1 MCTTFIQYGK
11 RINRRGI
18 LFVLMLFAFVWS
30 CLPASANISN
40 GNGLWSVS
48 WSGRALC
55 VMGSDRVSFDADM
68 YIKGNAC
75 SVPMGSVYVPKSG
88 SYFIRFYVMRED
100 NHSVRDH
107 ADSTS
112 FYVDAT
118 KTLLDQEGSISIT
131 THDQSL
137 DPQRYNYGFVIY
149 CTVLVDTAG
158 KEYSLMPDG
167 SVCADAPPL
176 PPIPTPPDTSCSINN
191 SKDLAVHF
199 GTIERADLSTESGVG
214 NTAKKSYQIPVTCT
228 GGVDVSVKMHL
239 ANYDA
244 LAIDN
249 TEIIQTTTPG
259 LGVAVM
265 YNDKVLTTKNVSLTL
280 KTGSNTIVLDFQALR
295 DPTVAVEAVH
305 SGYFTANAVLVM
317 TQQ

>member
-1 MCTTFIQYGK
+1 MSTTFIQYGK
-11 RINRRGI
+11 RINRRSI
-18 LFVLMLFAFVWS
+18 LFVLMLFAFAWS
-30 CLPASANISN
+30 CPPASANVSN
-40 GNGLWSVS
+40 GNGLWFN
-48 WSGRALC
+48 GRALC
-55 VMGSDRVSFDADM
+55 VQGADRTSITADSI
-68 YIKGNAC
+68 IKGNAC
-75 SVPMGSVYVPKSG
+75 SIPMGYVYVPKSG
-88 SYFIRFYVMRED
+88 SYFVRFYVIKED
-100 NHSVRDH
+100 NPSVRDY

-118 KTLLDQEGSISIT
+118 KTLGDQEGSISLT
-131 THDQSL
+131 THDKAFDRS
-137 DPQRYNYGFVIY
+137 RYGASYATY

-158 KEYSLMPDG
+158 EEYSLMPDG

-199 GTIERADLSTESGVG
+199 GTIERADLSTEPGVG
-214 NTAKKSYQIPVTCT
+214 NTARKSYQIPVTCT
-228 GGVDVSVKMHL
+228 GGVDVAVKMHL

>member
-1 MCTTFIQYGK
+1 MSTTFIQYGK
-11 RINRRGI
+11 RINRRSI
-18 LFVLMLFAFVWS
+18 LFVLTLFAFAWS
-30 CLPASANISN
+30 CLPASANVPG
-40 GNGLWSVS
+40 GNGFWAN
-48 WSGRALC
+48 GRALC
-55 VMGSDRVSFDADM
+55 VMGADRTFFNSDS

-75 SVPMGSVYVPKSG
+75 PVPMGSVYVPKSG
-88 SYFIRFYVMRED
+88 SYFIRFYVISES
-100 NHSVRDH
+100 NPSTRDH

-118 KTLLDQEGSISIT
+118 KTLGDQEGSISIT
-131 THDQSL
+131 TYDKTL
-137 DPQRYNYGFVIY
+137 DKSRYGIMSMIVY
-149 CTVLVDTAG
+149 CYVLVDTAG
-158 KEYSLMPDG
+158 KEYSAMPDS

-199 GTIERADLSTESGVG
+199 GTIERADLSTEPGVG

-295 DPTVAVEAVH
+295 DPTVAVEAVN

>member
-1 MCTTFIQYGK
+1 MSTTFIQYGK
-11 RINRRGI
+11 RINRRSI
-18 LFVLMLFAFVWS
+18 LFVLMLFAFAWP
-30 CLPASANISN
+30 CPPASATANVYG
-40 GNGLWSVS
+40 GNGFWFN
-48 WSGRALC
+48 GRALC
-55 VMGSDRVSFDADM
+55 VMGSDRSAFGSDS

-75 SVPMGSVYVPKSG
+75 PVPMGDVYVPKSG

-100 NHSVRDH
+100 TPSIRDY

-112 FYVDAT
+112 FYLDAT
-118 KTLLDQEGSISIT
+118 KPLNSQVDSISIT
-131 THDQSL
+131 THDKTL
-137 DPQRYNYGFVIY
+137 DKSRFGGYIVY
-149 CTVLVDTAG
+149 CDVLVDTAG
-158 KEYSLMPDG
+158 KEYSLTPDG

-199 GTIERADLSTESGVG
+199 GTIERADLSTEPGVG

-228 GGVDVSVKMHL
+228 GGIDVAVKMHL
-239 ANYDA
+239 ANYDV
-244 LAIDN
+244 LTINN
-249 TEIIQTTTPG
+249 TDIIQTTTSG
-259 LGVAVM
+259 LGVAVI

-280 KTGSNTIVLDFQALR
+280 KTGLNTIVLDFQAVR
-295 DPTVAVEAVH
+295 DPTVAVETVN